1 MYGLELS
8 AISWS
13 SWLSDEDSRGILSL
27 HKRGKLI
34 HRTMRLNDIL
44 HYLQGQLERKYSVE
58 LRNASLADVA
68 IRSDNKIMASGG
80 WDGRYKLPYSLLC
93 FDNQ

>member
-1 MYGLELS
+1 MDLSSQQSHGVAGSPMKTLEAFSFSTREVSLV
-8 AISWS
+8 
-13 SWLSDEDSRGILSL
+13 SRP
-27 HKRGKLI
+27 
-34 HRTMRLNDIL
+34 MRLNYIL

-58 LRNASLADVA
+58 LRNAGLADVA